1 MDPPA
6 LVDDIAGGVA
16 SNPKHTPDGA
26 LPTGTRTR
34 RIRIAGVLKAMTL
47 RAPSIHLFSIRSHAR
62 LLSIPLGFAL
72 MFLPGLRAQQDTNAA
87 PATQTQAQAPSGE
100 SQDVDPLKR
109 ERSDKEKFAAKKAL
123 RQELKG
129 AYKTWLNQD
138 VVWIISDEEARSF
151 KSLSNDE
158 ERDAF
163 IEQFWLRRNPN
174 PDSPENE
181 FREEHYRRIA
191 YANEHFAAGKPG
203 WKTDRGHIY
212 ISFGKPD
219 SIEAHPSGGSYQ
231 RPMDEGGGETSTF
244 PFEVW
249 TYRYLEGIGE
259 NVEIEF
265 VDTCQCGDY
274 HFTIDRGEKD
284 ALQHVPGAG
293 QTQWEE
299 MGMAKKADRF
309 KGGFENLGTG
319 PLSSSQASKE
329 FDRIEL
335 ASKLFAPPAVKFTD
349 LENFISEHKVLNGPP
364 FPFDVRTDFIKVTE
378 NTVLVPVT
386 LQLKNR
392 DITFVTKDGVAKGY
406 VEILGKVTTLTHK
419 TVQTFEDTVE
429 VEQPA
434 ELLEKSLDRKS
445 VYWKAVP
452 LLPGLYRL
460 DIAIKDVNNKDHVGL
475 YGRSLEVPTY
485 HDEKLATSSLILA
498 DEMNTVSS
506 REIGAGNC
514 VIGNT
519 HICPRV
525 TPNAATPV
533 NFKRNQEL
541 NFWMQVYNLTINE
554 ATKSNE
560 ATVTYEIIDSAT
572 NTVVFEKQ
580 LESKD
585 LGAHSDQLTVEKSL
599 PMAGMQPGKYKVMIK
614 VNDTISKQEIAQS
627 APFVVE

>member
-1 MDPPA
+1 MTFNGRNLLFAALGCGLVFIPAARLMAQQAADPSNPPA
-6 LVDDIAGGVA
+6 A
-16 SNPKHTPDGA
+16 
-26 LPTGTRTR
+26 
-34 RIRIAGVLKAMTL
+34 
-47 RAPSIHLFSIRSHAR
+47 
-62 LLSIPLGFAL
+62 
-72 MFLPGLRAQQDTNAA
+72 AQTQAA
-87 PATQTQAQAPSGE
+87 PAS
-100 SQDVDPLKR
+100 SQDQELDPRKR
-109 ERSDKEKFAAKKAL
+109 ERSDKEKFAAQKAV

-138 VVWIISDEEARSF
+138 VIWIITDEEARAF
-151 KSLSNDE
+151 RTLSNDE

-219 SIEAHPSGGSYQ
+219 SIDAHPSGGSYQ

-244 PFEVW
+244 PFEAW
-249 TYRYLEGIGE
+249 NYRYLEGIGE
-259 NVEIEF
+259 NIELEF

-293 QTQWEE
+293 QTQYEE

-309 KGGFENLGTG
+309 KGGIETLGTG
-319 PLSSSQASKE
+319 PMSSSQGSKE
-329 FDRIEL
+329 FDRLEL
-335 ASKLFAPPAVKFTD
+335 QAKLFAPPAIKFTD
-349 LENFISEHKVLNGPP
+349 LDNVISEHKLINGPL
-364 FPFDVRTDFIKVTE
+364 FPFDVRTDFIKVTDS
-378 NTVLVPVT
+378 TVLVPVT
-386 LQLKNR
+386 VQLKNR
-392 DITFVTKDGVAKGY
+392 DITFVTKNGVSKGF
-406 VEILGKVTTLTHK
+406 VNILVKVSTLTHK
-419 TVQTFEDTVE
+419 TVQSQEDTVQ

-434 ELLEKSLDRKS
+434 ELLEKSLNHAS
-445 VYWKAVP
+445 VYWKALP

-460 DIAIKDVNNKDHVGL
+460 DIAIKDVNNPDHIGI
-475 YGRSLEVPTY
+475 YGRSLEVPTFN
-485 HDEKLATSSLILA
+485 DEKLATSSLILA

-506 REIGAGNC
+506 REIGAGSC

-525 TPNAATPV
+525 SPNPATPV
-533 NFKRNQEL
+533 SFKRGQEL
-541 NFWMQVYNLTINE
+541 NFWMQVYNLGIDD
-554 ATKSNE
+554 ATKSNQ
-560 ATVTYEIIDSAT
+560 ATVTYQISEAKT
-572 NTVVFEKQ
+572 GTVILEKE

-599 PMAGMQPGKYKVMIK
+599 PMAGLEPGKYKVTIK
-614 VNDTISKQEIAQS
+614 INDTISKQEIAQS